1 LKTGFLTALL
11 VFVCLLG
18 NTGAHAGGTLYIDD
32 NEGYYQLANLFD
44 YFVDD
49 EGSLTI
55 GDVTTQGHLFKT
67 SKTNVPNPGF
77 IDGAAW
83 AKINI
88 QNKTGTPQNLL
99 LVLSVATLQT
109 IDFFSIMQNGTIE
122 KSTKLGLVNAN
133 SENHFEN
140 RFPNFQVSL
149 QPDEIKTVYVRVTA
163 PNVVIPLEVWKADAF
178 IKTDHFNQYLQG
190 CFYGMLSLIGL
201 YNFLLFFVTREKT
214 QLYYI
219 GYIFSLITAM
229 SLVDGS
235 AVETFGL
242 LASNHSLL
250 FTFTFSFLGLI
261 FLGSFTANFLP
272 INEKYPEVAKVI
284 RWFRHLILLSLPAV
298 MLYSDRPLM
307 SIYFALVCATGGLIY
322 LAAGIYCFRKN
333 EYLARFYLVA
343 WSVLLLGISV
353 LALKLFNIV
362 PHNTFTQ
369 YSVQIGSLFEAT
381 LQSIGLAAK
390 INLLQKERNQA
401 QQQVITAQQEA
412 NQQLEIKVNER
423 THQLEQLASKL
434 AKYLSPQIYTSV
446 FSGENEV
453 CIATRRKRLTIFFS
467 DIKGF
472 TEITDSLEAEVMSD
486 ILNTYLDEMSQI
498 AIRHGGTIDK
508 FIGDAVMVFFG
519 DPETRGPAEDAL
531 ACAKMAIDMRDRMI
545 VLREKWH
552 DEGMSRPLRI
562 RCGINTGFCTVG
574 NFGSEHRMDYTIVGG
589 QVNLASRLESN
600 AETDQILISHETWA
614 LIKDQIEC
622 EKKEEIFVK
631 GINRPIQTYQI
642 VGAKA

>member
-1 LKTGFLTALL
+1 
-11 VFVCLLG
+11 
-18 NTGAHAGGTLYIDD
+18 
-32 NEGYYQLANLFD
+32 
-44 YFVDD
+44 
-49 EGSLTI
+49 
-55 GDVTTQGHLFKT
+55 
-67 SKTNVPNPGF
+67 
-77 IDGAAW
+77 
-83 AKINI
+83 
-88 QNKTGTPQNLL
+88 
-99 LVLSVATLQT
+99 
-109 IDFFSIMQNGTIE
+109 M
-122 KSTKLGLVNAN
+122 
-133 SENHFEN
+133 
-140 RFPNFQVSL
+140 
-149 QPDEIKTVYVRVTA
+149 
-163 PNVVIPLEVWKADAF
+163 
-178 IKTDHFNQYLQG
+178 
-190 CFYGMLSLIGL
+190 
-201 YNFLLFFVTREKT
+201 
-214 QLYYI
+214 
-219 GYIFSLITAM
+219 
-229 SLVDGS
+229 
-235 AVETFGL
+235 
-242 LASNHSLL
+242 
-250 FTFTFSFLGLI
+250 I

-272 INEKYPEVAKVI
+272 INEKYPEVEKLI
-284 RWFRHLILLSLPAV
+284 RWFRYVILLSLPAV
-298 MLYSDRPLM
+298 MFYSEKPLM

-322 LAAGIYCFRKN
+322 LGAGIYCFRKN

-401 QQQVITAQQEA
+401 QQQVIASQQET
-412 NQQLEIKVNER
+412 NIQLEMKVKDR
-423 THQLEQLASKL
+423 THQLEQLAAKL

-614 LIKDQIEC
+614 LIKDQIDC

-642 VGAKA
+642 IGVKV